1 MPAKQTTAEQRSA
14 QQTTAEQRSAR
25 QRAIAQGPAKHRP
38 ARQRNPRGQGER
50 LRDDIIEAA
59 SRLLADPAAPPLTLR
74 AVARE
79 VGVAATSV
87 YLHFA
92 DIESLVM
99 AVAERRFG
107 ELVRVQDE
115 SREESSDPCQQ
126 VRAGCLAYC
135 EFGLAHRGHYQVM
148 FANPLP
154 IPADMPPEQFP
165 GIVAFRRLIDSVTAC
180 IGAGPA
186 DERAFFTAL
195 LIWQQLHGIVSLRI
209 SRPRFPWPPLA
220 ETVTEAVDR
229 LLAGA
234 RRLLVPGRFCLSFLP
249 NGTWHHGPA
258 SLTPAPADAGS
269 SSLAC
274 RTAPPARR
282 PPPRTRT
289 PRSSP
294 SRSRS

>member
-1 MPAKQTTAEQRSA
+1 MPAKQMPAEQMPAEQMPAEQRPVP
-14 QQTTAEQRSAR
+14 QMTAEQRSAR
-25 QRAIAQGPAKHRP
+25 QRAIAQGHREQPPAKHGP
-38 ARQRNPRGQGER
+38 ARQRNPRGQGAR
-50 LRDDIIEAA
+50 LRDEIIEAA

-79 VGVAATSV
+79 AGVAATSV

-92 DIESLVM
+92 DIESLTV

-107 ELVRVQDE
+107 ELVRLQDE
-115 SREESSDPCQQ
+115 SREESSDLCQQ

-135 EFGLAHRGHYQVM
+135 EFGLAHPGHYQVM

-154 IPADMPPEQFP
+154 MPADMPPEAFP
-165 GIVAFRRLIDSVTAC
+165 GIVAFRRLIDAVARC
-180 IGAGPA
+180 IGAEPA
-186 DERAFFTAL
+186 DEQAFFTAL

-234 RRLLVPGRFCLSFLP
+234 RS
-249 NGTWHHGPA
+249 
-258 SLTPAPADAGS
+258 
-269 SSLAC
+269 
-274 RTAPPARR
+274 PARR
-282 PPPRTRT
+282 
-289 PRSSP
+289 
-294 SRSRS
+294 